1 MTRSKCGI
9 KALMSKAVLSI
20 HPHTQLL
27 GIMKP
32 VGEYHVLHYARL
44 QNIFALKEKNARG
57 GTD

>member
-1 MTRSKCGI
+1 MKSKCGI
-9 KALMSKAVLSI
+9 KASKSKAVLSI
-20 HPHTQLL
+20 CPRTQLL

-44 QNIFALKEKNARG
+44 QNDFALKEKNSRG